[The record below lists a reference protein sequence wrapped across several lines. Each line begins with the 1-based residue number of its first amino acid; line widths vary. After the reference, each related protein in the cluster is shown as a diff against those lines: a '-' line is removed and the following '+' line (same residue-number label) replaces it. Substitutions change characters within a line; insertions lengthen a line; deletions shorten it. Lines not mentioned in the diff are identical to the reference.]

1 MICAAPWDAC
11 TFSAKPDVAV
21 ALMHSSE
28 LLWCSMCPTSGDI
41 PLQVYTPES
50 LEEGLSSAA
59 AAFVQSEVQVL
70 PSERKL
76 VMSKIFQWYGGDF
89 GSKADIVTLLQK
101 YLPGSAGE
109 QLASISGDPNSI
121 KFTYREYDWSQNQS

>member
-1 MICAAPWDAC
+1 M
-11 TFSAKPDVAV
+11 
-21 ALMHSSE
+21 
-28 LLWCSMCPTSGDI
+28 
-41 PLQVYTPES
+41 QVYTPDS

-89 GSKADIVTLLQK
+89 GSKADIITLLQK
-101 YLPGSAGE
+101 YLTGSAKE
-109 QLASISGDPNSI
+109 QLASMSAESDSI
-121 KFTYREYDWSQNQS
+121 DFTYREYDWSQNQS